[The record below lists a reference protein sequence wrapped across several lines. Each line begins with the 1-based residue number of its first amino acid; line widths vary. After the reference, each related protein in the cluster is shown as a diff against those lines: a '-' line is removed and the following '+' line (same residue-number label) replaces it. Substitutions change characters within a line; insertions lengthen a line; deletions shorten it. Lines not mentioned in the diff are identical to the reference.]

1 VEEIIMATNW
11 TAAEAIKIII
21 EGKDQEAIY
30 DITRRFPLIS
40 IAVAKGDMETVASA
54 MPSHISMRKLES
66 MLKGEVKEAAD
77 EDQDDEEEV
86 EEKPAKKEK
95 KTKEEKPAKKSK
107 KVEEPEEPEDDE
119 DDEEDEDEQ
128 DYSEMSAKDLYQLC
142 KKRKIKVEQKQK
154 PAVYIKALE
163 KADKAAEKATESE
176 EEDDDF
182 EDEKPAK
189 KDKKGAGKKKAAE
202 ADEDDEWD
210 L

>member
-1 VEEIIMATNW
+1 MATNW
-11 TAAEAIKIII
+11 TSAEAIKIII

-86 EEKPAKKEK
+86 EEKTAKKEK

-107 KVEEPEEPEDDE
+107 KVEEPEDDE
-119 DDEEDEDEQ
+119 DEEEDEDEQ

-163 KADKAAEKATESE
+163 KADKAAEKAAESE
-176 EEDDDF
+176 EDEDDF
-182 EDEKPAK
+182 EEEKPAK
-189 KDKKGAGKKKAAE
+189 KEKKSAGKKKAAE

>member
-1 VEEIIMATNW
+1 MATNW
-11 TAAEAIKIII
+11 TAAEAIKVII
-21 EGKDQEAIY
+21 EGKDQESIQ

-40 IAVAKGDMETVASA
+40 IAAAKGDMITVASA

-66 MLKGEVKEAAD
+66 MLKGDVKESAED
-77 EDQDDEEEV
+77 EDQDEEEV

-95 KTKEEKPAKKSK
+95 KEKEEKPAKKSK
-107 KVEEPEEPEDDE
+107 KVEEPEE
-119 DDEEDEDEQ
+119 DEEDEDQEDEV
-128 DYSEMSAKDLYQLC
+128 DYTEMSAKELYQLC
-142 KKRKIKVEQKQK
+142 KNRKIKVEQKQK

-163 KADKAAEKATESE
+163 KADKAAAKAAEVE
-176 EEDDDF
+176 EDDDDF